1 MLLAAN
7 IQPEAKKNVLED
19 EFSIPISRSFEQ
31 EVSGMCNL
39 SKGGLERGRREGIKE
54 GIKEN
59 RIQSIK
65 NLMETLSLSFD
76 QTVEALKIPVS
87 ERDEHARLLGK

>member
-1 MLLAAN
+1 MFLRG
-7 IQPEAKKNVLED
+7 D
-19 EFSIPISRSFEQ
+19 
-31 EVSGMCNL
+31 G
-39 SKGGLERGRREGIKE
+39 ERVFKEGIKE

-65 NLMETLSLSFD
+65 DLMEPLSLSFD

-87 ERDEHARLLGK
+87 ERDEYARLLGKQISK

>member
-1 MLLAAN
+1 
-7 IQPEAKKNVLED
+7 
-19 EFSIPISRSFEQ
+19 
-31 EVSGMCNL
+31 MCNL
-39 SKGGLERGRREGIKE
+39 SKGVLERGRRESIKEGIKE

-65 NLMETLSLSFD
+65 DLMETLSLSFD